1 MYGYFIHTMELS
13 QSISTEEF
21 NKLKMSIR
29 LFPENKGADNNRW
42 RSLDY
47 EESGITIVI
56 RKSSLNEKLFLNR
69 GKDYAI
75 HILVNPSRLLVKS
88 TYINKIHT
96 RGEIFYAIQS
106 LEKLLLDIF
115 SGSLSNLYEYK
126 LTRIDITKDIKG
138 IPENLIHEYILLMRR
153 MSLHSGYCFNT
164 DLEKYCAEF
173 SREDS
178 VNIVSDSQGME
189 FVIYNKHR
197 AAIDNNYDD
206 EILGYYENT
215 MRMEL
220 RCNRK
225 FIKVKTKHSD
235 GIFDEIID
243 IYEKMH
249 IIVRN
254 VFRHIFFDP
263 DLCYVSGRLFN
274 QIISEKCGT
283 KKKKA
288 YKMCHLGNLL
298 RYSDGIKTIDD
309 AIDEADYSDKV
320 RSKLMYYFRSI
331 GLSPLN
337 MQDRNIG
344 FLQSIQSVIEMSQP
358 SEYEI
363 EYLKMAYDH
372 YGIKP
377 FFHTKGVNG

>member
-1 MYGYFIHTMELS
+1 MELS
-13 QSISTEEF
+13 QSIYTEEF

-173 SREDS
+173 RREDS

-274 QIISEKCGT
+274 
-283 KKKKA
+283 
-288 YKMCHLGNLL
+288 
-298 RYSDGIKTIDD
+298 
-309 AIDEADYSDKV
+309 
-320 RSKLMYYFRSI
+320 
-331 GLSPLN
+331 
-337 MQDRNIG
+337 
-344 FLQSIQSVIEMSQP
+344 
-358 SEYEI
+358 
-363 EYLKMAYDH
+363 
-372 YGIKP
+372 
-377 FFHTKGVNG
+377 